1 MRKRENVILFILIS
15 ILLVACSDHTVQKNE
30 QKQKT
35 SNRWSETDE
44 YPYANST
51 DIYSAEMNAFWE
63 TEYYQCK
70 LDGTEKRSI
79 YLGEDESG
87 YGFSILSVSDAY
99 LYFFE
104 CEEDEKVKVWR
115 VPLKKG
121 EDGRDIVSGK
131 PEPVTDWIALWSNFA
146 IVDDYFLKA
155 GNRASLIKNIDTGK
169 EDKKLFPESL
179 NLSKKKAR
187 ERDWFVLGKGK
198 GWVLWGGSA
207 LMLQMVPSNEC
218 IVLETKDITDQA
230 AVSVRN
236 NKIYYALENQNG
248 VSCWM
253 YDIASKKKEKMAGEE
268 KLKKELY
275 QGLAISEKKM
285 KSCKVDRILLV
296 GNKCYMQF
304 IVSYSDKGK
313 TKKKY
318 CMLSINV
325 DKQEEVNEEKKLN
338 QILGDPSLVKQDTEE
353 KTHPEYE
360 KRRYLG
366 HIGDLWYIQAGLFY
380 CYNEKTEELKEIRKN
395 DPEYNMYFAISK
407 IELGTEL
414 E

>member
-1 MRKRENVILFILIS
+1 MKLKNVVIVM
-15 ILLVACSDHTVQKNE
+15 ILLLCTGCSSTNTVRE
-30 QKQKT
+30 VT
-35 SNRWSETDE
+35 SNHNQKSEDKE

-99 LYFFE
+99 LYFYD
-104 CEEDEKVKVWR
+104 CEEDEEVKVWR

-121 EDGRDIVSGK
+121 KDGRDIVSGK
-131 PEPVTDWIALWSNFA
+131 PEPVTDWIVLWSNFA

-155 GNRASLIKNIDTGK
+155 GNRACLIKNIDTGR
-169 EDKKLFPESL
+169 EDKRQFPESL

-187 ERDWFVLGKGK
+187 EREWFVLGKGK

-218 IVLETKDITDQA
+218 IVLETNDITDQA

-236 NKIYYALENQNG
+236 NKVYYALENQNG

-253 YDIASKKKEKMAGEE
+253 YDIVSKEKEKMAGEE

-275 QGLAISEKKM
+275 QGLAISEKNM
-285 KSCKVDRILLV
+285 KSCKVDEIILD

-304 IVSYSDKGK
+304 IVSYSNKGK

-318 CMLSINV
+318 CMLSING

-353 KTHPEYE
+353 TTHPEYE

-366 HIGDLWYIQAGLFY
+366 HIGDLWYIQAGSIY
-380 CYNEKTEELKEIRKN
+380 CYNEKTEELKDINKN

-407 IELGTEL
+407 IELEDEL